1 MSKVKRN
8 NYCKQEKIEDNPVVI
23 NNKEKTK
30 VIVYS
35 DTDRGIKKNEI
46 NSENDEQKSEPSEPQ
61 KSEPKKC
68 RLKKICLIPLIVL
81 IAILIIGL
89 IVFFII
95 SSKDK
100 KKIDSDKNES
110 ITNEEIKDNG
120 EDSKDNE
127 ENKDD
132 TKVIEERPII
142 ISKDEAMKVFE
153 PIFKIASKEDTL
165 TQLLLK
171 STQEYNTVSNGIE
184 SSYST
189 FTKTKYDIYTLNQTS
204 SGEDKDFYSTKYTT
218 VVTINSFC
226 TKFSSDSSENDCELK
241 KYLDLNIKNTNNL
254 RRNDEDNLEQIKKVI
269 LPLCIIEHTD
279 TNIIISVTCPET
291 LASNL
296 KNDIILAFQ
305 SIKPDSANSLNDDEN
320 IAGTTT
326 EEKDNKI
333 YIKSFDNVCRDYD
346 GNPDV
351 NMTCELIRDI
361 VTDKE
366 GNLITSK
373 KISTSQTIKDDK
385 NKFSSNFIYNFEDIS
400 NQTIE
405 NFDPKTYKSNL
416 NFIFDL
422 TKNLMIKEN
431 YILNGSFNEIL
442 DFLVHGDDD
451 GEPES
456 NLRNLKEEY
465 EENLGVNEVT
475 VFYKSIYNIDMTL
488 NMIND
493 IGLEVGELS
502 KAISNYNIGNK
513 SQELSNN
520 QKNTTLKETLNKFIS
535 LSKAGNRLASIFYEQ
550 LNGPLLDLRDKI
562 IINIEDLNN
571 LLAFKDLSAIFDST
585 LAINDLEKLSWEF
598 ITAAENLYKNLNE
611 LNINLPYVI
620 ENTRKKL
627 ELDVSDFLSES
638 HVLLFNIFENL
649 TQSTNSLSSKK
660 SKIAEISTY
669 YLNDTDT
676 SYVEVIKQAKE
687 IVDTYYIKEKELI
700 EPLVDDMLNSFPE
713 TTFIAPLK
721 NIQSSLDK
729 IRSKLNNGEL
739 IINLAS
745 NDDYKNTISNLYNS
759 EIKVDEIISKVKQ
772 QFKNAIHIKSNGY
785 FETQKE
791 IDINKKSYGEI
802 SERAMNISYK
812 LDNNELIDKT
822 FDDLMIY
829 FREQSIVLLNYMDKS
844 KTVKFPLK
852 EDSLSTSIFTQVCIN
867 QIDDKFNNQK
877 IKILNFIENENN
889 EYLNLINEKIN
900 SVKSEIE
907 NTLEQTLNNIQN
919 QLSALILDNIN
930 TKYNES
936 LSTTINSINTII
948 ENNRKLAVQYLTQV
962 KNVGST
968 HITQKYINIYN
979 TYITSLNKIK
989 SYIQNNLKSH
999 LASKYKNII
1008 NQIRSNLQSIK
1019 SNSIIKKYINQFEFA
1034 ERHIRIIEKLY
1045 ERFDKHI
1052 SDSLFNN
1059 NYLPLINNFVN
1070 TTYNNLNQ
1078 IENELKNFYNSQ
1090 SRLAYSSS
1098 SSYDYFKYQIY
1109 AYICCGFKLGRCW
1122 SHTTC
1127 YLAYFAGYN
1136 VANTNNHLKL
1146 QSINMDTYTN
1156 NFDLLYNNTYSNIKD
1171 NVNSYNNI
1179 LEEQLN
1185 QPLELIKQNILNKN
1199 ENNTYL
1205 NGLTENV
1212 NSIKN
1217 EKLGINLLNAS
1228 YNYYKN
1234 EITQKLPIELND
1246 ILEQWNN
1253 FYDKLYEDLNS
1264 NINNFKS
1271 SMKEFYFFSIIYY
1284 TMYSQNI
1291 STNYSNSITTQLKN
1305 DFNYTIKYYYNTI
1318 LSKVNKTFSYILNN
1332 MPTNEKPFD
1341 EILIIRTNEIKQSY
1355 NNLINQIQASKNEI
1369 LQLQKQLNTFKVNE
1383 NNFFLCN
1390 SYIVENIDNIKQQIG
1405 IKIAL
1410 ITKLS
1415 NDNLKDT
1422 SEELIVA
1429 RFYLENAQNG
1439 KQIKENYEP
1448 VNKATFIDLQN
1459 DVYQNL
1465 INKIWEID
1473 QKELIN
1479 NIKSVLINSNE
1490 QLSNNFK
1497 YEKEKYIN
1505 ILQEKIYNEYYTKE
1519 DLDKKINEIYTNG
1532 IKNLDENSKNVIYGY
1547 LNEVLNKIKSHITN
1561 EVSRLSNELTSYSNN
1576 YNLIINRLNNYKNTI
1591 YNQFYSTI
1599 LSVVNNFYSQ
1609 VKKIFYEDYIVKYLD
1624 VYQNYAVSYEEFKQ
1638 CNFLNISFNLKEIV
1652 SENII
1657 IIIEEYKN
1665 LTKNQIDFLNKK
1677 KIQELDELFSFNNLQ
1692 NTINNEIDSIYES
1705 QLLPILKKEAIYN
1718 SSEEGVLDYD
1728 LSSNIIDDIDKL
1740 INQKISQTKEVI
1752 EKMKGNNYLEENFQI
1767 PPDFSS
1773 VKINEFKNIK
1783 TLFNSFTETYHN
1795 QEKNELR
1802 NLILGN
1808 IKNNFKI
1815 IIDNFVPSFGK
1826 DYFDRILNYN
1836 EIQKIQ
1842 GLYNNLKYSL
1852 LETNSYYILLCKNYI
1867 KTLSSSQLPE
1877 DIKLKLL
1884 NLNNIDAVIKSKNDL
1899 IISTLNSKM
1908 DEFFKDTKNYI
1919 VEKYINGM
1927 KNESN
1932 IKLNFKDNII
1942 AIIEEIL
1949 DGNRYIFEN
1958 EYMNM
1963 MNNLIKNPFIE
1974 QYKITL
1980 NKETNEMNYFI
1991 KQLME
1996 QLKPQLNKIFTLN
2009 TDNELK
2015 DIENK
2020 LNKTVRAVEA
2030 YNSHFKSFKISDQVK
2045 IYLEDFGKDIIY
2057 SKYQYIKILLDSQS
2071 KDIIFENL
2079 QKNYE
2084 EFKKEYQ
2091 IDIFENKY
2099 NEMNNNFTKYFNEMN
2114 QTINNYGYIESYYKE
2129 NLNKEILNYH
2139 NIRRLDELDN
2149 EKIIYKQQ
2157 AADLKLDETFQELKN
2172 SSLFLK
2178 EFIQSF
2184 SGFSKF
2190 DEKINKY
2197 INDIKYQNTISENTI
2212 KKNTENYDELSSKL
2226 YELNS
2231 LSLRYYNKANLTY
2244 YKLKESIIDFIV
2256 EINELIEKCANITY
2270 KSIADYYIS
2279 IKDEFNPVNEVNKN
2293 EEILPSIEYTEEK
2306 EEYNYII
2313 ETTFEKYLKDNQF
2326 ILDILFEDE
2335 DIKKPKIVGKVIN
2348 RNKPKSMK
2356 IDFYSMS
2363 GQTGKIGRKINVEFN
2378 NISSSIEIKFDGG
2391 LNNAIINFNLSYDK
2405 YNIYTKFYESVDYT
2419 EDVDVGGLYLPG
2431 VIFDDENDV
2440 ETPETEETLELVESK
2455 TENKIVSYSF

>member
-1 MSKVKRN
+1 MSKN
-8 NYCKQEKIEDNPVVI
+8 NDSYKIKQNE
-23 NNKEKTK
+23 NN
-30 VIVYS
+30 S
-35 DTDRGIKKNEI
+35 IKKNRI
-46 NSENDEQKSEPSEPQ
+46 NQFRTIPYLNMNFKSESEGKTNRSLKQNNLIFENDS
-61 KSEPKKC
+61 KKKPLE
-68 RLKKICLIPLIVL
+68 RWKI
-81 IAILIIGL
+81 ILII
-89 IVFFII
+89 VII
-95 SSKDK
+95 ALVICGAIIFLAIHLTRNRGDKPINTGDETIGNGTKDETN
-100 KKIDSDKNES
+100 DKGEK
-110 ITNEEIKDNG
+110 TNED
-120 EDSKDNE
+120 
-127 ENKDD
+127 NKDD
-132 TKVIEERPII
+132 TIVVEKPII
-142 ISKDEAMKVFE
+142 ISKEEAMKAFK
-153 PIFKIASKEDTL
+153 PTFKIASKEDTL
-165 TQLLLK
+165 TQLLLN

-184 SSYST
+184 SSYSI

-226 TKFSSDSSENDCELK
+226 RKFSSGSSENDCELK
-241 KYLDLNIKNTNNL
+241 KYLDLNIRKTNSL
-254 RRNDEDNLEQIKKVI
+254 RRNDEINIELIKKLI

-291 LASNL
+291 LANNL
-296 KNDIILAFQ
+296 KKDIILAFQ

-320 IAGTTT
+320 IAETTT
-326 EEKDNKI
+326 EEKDDKI

-346 GNPDV
+346 GDPDV
-351 NMTCELIRDI
+351 NITCELIRDI

-1332 MPTNEKPFD
+1332 IPTNEKPFD
-1341 EILIIRTNEIKQSY
+1341 EILFIRTNEIKQSY
-1355 NNLINQIQASKNEI
+1355 NNLVNQIQTSQNEI
-1369 LQLQKQLNTFKVNE
+1369 LQLKKQLNTLKVNE
-1383 NNFFLCN
+1383 NNFFSSN
-1390 SYIVENIDNIKQQIG
+1390 SFIIQNAENIEQQIG
-1405 IKIAL
+1405 NKVSL
-1410 ITKLS
+1410 ITSLVNNNK
-1415 NDNLKDT
+1415 KDI
-1422 SEELIVA
+1422 SQELIIA

-1439 KQIKENYEP
+1439 KQIKENYEC
-1448 VNKATFIDLQN
+1448 VNEATFIDFHYN
-1459 DVYQNL
+1459 FYQDL
-1465 INKIWEID
+1465 IDKIFEIEQD
-1473 QKELIN
+1473 ELIN
-1479 NIKSVLINSNE
+1479 NIKNILINSNE
-1490 QLSNNFK
+1490 NLSNAFK

-1505 ILQEKIYNEYYTKE
+1505 ILKEKIYSEYYTKE
-1519 DLDKKINEIYTNG
+1519 ELDKQINEIYTNG
-1532 IKNLDENSKNVIYGY
+1532 LNNLDKNDKDIIYEY
-1547 LNEVLNKIKSHITN
+1547 LNEILNKIKSHITS
-1561 EVSRLSNELTSYSNN
+1561 ETSRISNELTSYSNN
-1576 YNLIINRLNNYKNTI
+1576 YNLIINRLNNYKNSI
-1591 YNQFYSTI
+1591 YNQFYSSI
-1599 LSVVNNFYSQ
+1599 LSVVNDFYSQ

-1624 VYQNYAVSYEEFKQ
+1624 EYQNHAAKETFKQ
-1638 CNFLNISFNLKEIV
+1638 YDFLNISFNLKEIV
-1652 SENII
+1652 NENII
-1657 IIIEEYKN
+1657 IIINEYKE
-1665 LTKNQIDFLNKK
+1665 LASNQIDFLNQKN
-1677 KIQELDELFSFNNLQ
+1677 IQTLDELFSFNELQ
-1692 NTINNEIDSIYES
+1692 NIINNEIDSIYES